1 MKRKKIKYATKDT
14 LPDQIGGRDVT
25 VQISLKIEG
34 DLLKAIRARAKEL
47 DKPYQT
53 VMKQLLREQLG
64 MSEEQEPGLAEQ
76 VKQLFR
82 DIKGLK
88 SDYKRL
94 AEGRKKL
101 DGVEA
106 KLVRAAR
113 SRRG

>member
-1 MKRKKIKYATKDT
+1 MKRNKIKYATKDI
-14 LPDQIGGRDVT
+14 LPNRIGDKDVT

-34 DLLKAIRARAKEL
+34 DLLKAIRMRAKEL

-64 MSEEQEPGLAEQ
+64 MSEEQGVGLAEQ
-76 VKQLFR
+76 VKQLFQ
-82 DIKGLK
+82 DIEGLK

-101 DGVEA
+101 SRAEA
-106 KLVRAAR
+106 KLVSTAR